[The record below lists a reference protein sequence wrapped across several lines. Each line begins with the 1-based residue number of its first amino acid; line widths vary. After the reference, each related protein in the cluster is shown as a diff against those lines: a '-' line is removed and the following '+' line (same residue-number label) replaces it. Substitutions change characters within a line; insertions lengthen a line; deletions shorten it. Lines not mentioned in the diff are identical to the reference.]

1 MLHDGKET
9 RVDEQKYSAEMT
21 RLESEKA
28 AKETLISTFR
38 GFAQNLEASLSDDTM
53 IKDQERALKTMFPEV
68 NFKQILSFVR
78 QGKSKKAVI
87 PGEENPREKE
97 LMRGVVELD
106 PFSAVDK
113 GRIKE
118 VLKEEDERE
127 EYNYEKDN
135 QINGLA
141 EEDFGRLVQERYTR
155 AEMDKD
161 KQKL

>member
-1 MLHDGKET
+1 
-9 RVDEQKYSAEMT
+9 
-21 RLESEKA
+21 
-28 AKETLISTFR
+28 
-38 GFAQNLEASLSDDTM
+38 
-53 IKDQERALKTMFPEV
+53 
-68 NFKQILSFVR
+68 
-78 QGKSKKAVI
+78 
-87 PGEENPREKE
+87 
-97 LMRGVVELD
+97 MRGVVELD